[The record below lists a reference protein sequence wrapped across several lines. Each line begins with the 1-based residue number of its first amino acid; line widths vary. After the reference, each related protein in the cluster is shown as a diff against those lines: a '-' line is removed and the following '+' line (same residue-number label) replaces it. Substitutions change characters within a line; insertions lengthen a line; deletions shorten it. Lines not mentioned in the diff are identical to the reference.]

1 MKNTEKQL
9 SSLSIMNGDI
19 HTTDLTEPC
28 LRKVLLRHQEKSEP
42 VAPTA
47 LFRGLLAGKALEKLH
62 FSGDVEEC
70 DYEVIWPELVAEL
83 ASEGREPS
91 ESVIT
96 NRESIIGQVDTVVQ
110 TYKSR
115 LMPLFDKCDVIGTEL
130 PCRLKIGEINFAS
143 HVDLLVR
150 DTDDVF
156 GYGRGRIL
164 CIDWKFR
171 EEVPTRAYLSRNLQ
185 FAMYWLAIL
194 EGSVMTFPAF
204 DQWEELNENAQMLW
218 CHLPYL
224 APFKR
229 KTTCKDADGNPV
241 TYFKGD
247 DRPINNILRDV
258 NFKTECIDSIKRDMT
273 ERVEVMRAGYFPKSP
288 EPVRC
293 TTCDVREFCNRG
305 DTPELLENQDAK
317 SA

>member
-1 MKNTEKQL
+1 M
-9 SSLSIMNGDI
+9 
-19 HTTDLTEPC
+19 
-28 LRKVLLRHQEKSEP
+28 RKVLLRHQGKSEP

-62 FSGDVEEC
+62 FSGDVADH
-70 DYEVIWPELVAEL
+70 DYETIWSSLVAEL
-83 ASEGREPS
+83 ATEGREPS
-91 ESVIT
+91 ESVAS
-96 NRESIIGQVDTVVQ
+96 NRDTILGQVTTVVEA
-110 TYKSR
+110 YKSR

-130 PCRLKIGEINFAS
+130 PCRLTIGEVNYAS

-156 GYGRGRIL
+156 GYGRGRVL
-164 CIDWKFR
+164 CIDWKYR

-185 FAMYWLAIL
+185 FDMYWLAIL

-204 DQWEELNENAQMLW
+204 DQWESLGENAQMLW

-229 KTTCKDADGNPV
+229 KTTCKDASGNAV
-241 TYFKGD
+241 TFFKGD

-258 NFKTECIDSIKRDMT
+258 NFKTECIDSIKADMT

-305 DTPELLENQDAK
+305 DTPELLENK
-317 SA
+317 T